1 MLELCRSN
9 RVESLLDVMAEQI
22 RRRPLASPFE
32 AEILVVPSPAMAR
45 WTRLELARKQGVAAH
60 YDSLQPASFVWQL
73 ARRQLGGLPDS
84 DPLERDALTWKIFAL
99 LPALLAEPPFKALR
113 HYLREDDSGVMC
125 LQLAQRIAD
134 VFDRYQ
140 YYRPEL
146 IQKWDNKAG
155 ADAEEGWQAL
165 LWRRIKQDL
174 ESQGLQH
181 RVAIMQELIT
191 RLSAQGQNQDQSN
204 LPERVSIFAVSSL
217 PPLFIQVFLALAQ
230 RIEISFYL
238 HSPTDQFWTDLV
250 SQKQMARLRLEKP
263 DEAELWEVANPLLAS
278 WGRQG
283 QSLQDL
289 LLQHDTEMQEI
300 DVFIPPGTDHILD
313 RLQMDLF
320 ELKGGRPEEGREM
333 ITADDSVQLHICHSA
348 QRECQVLHDRLLAM
362 LDSGRPGAIDGLRP
376 EDILVMVPEIS
387 NYAPYIEA
395 AFEQTPGDDRPFIPW
410 NLSDT
415 TIRDEHPLVQVF
427 FALLDLANSRFS
439 QSDVLSFLDVPE
451 VACQFG
457 LDKQALGRVRE
468 WIEQTRV
475 NWGLDGAH
483 KSRLGLPRTEENSW
497 AQAEQRLFGGYALD
511 ARDLF
516 GNIAPLPG
524 IDSAGGEILGRF
536 WRLLSLL
543 QDYSRRLVKDRSAFG
558 WQKFLGRM
566 LNDFFGDQNDE
577 DGRLQKIRD
586 ALADFAEQ
594 AGNVKDP
601 LSIELAKHWMDVQ
614 LGTESRHGRYFSGG
628 VTFCGMLPMRSLP
641 FKVICLLGM
650 NDSAFPGR
658 SQYTEFDLMRR
669 HWRPG
674 DPRKGDEDRYL
685 FLETMLCARQCL
697 YISYTGR
704 DIRKNS
710 ERQPSVL
717 VRELMDYIDQRYCVE
732 SVGTESKTST
742 KLSCTHPL
750 QPFSPRNYAGDRRSY
765 DPYWCR
771 VARSVT
777 TSTLPAVGTAPLLWN
792 DTALSL
798 AADSMQQ
805 VTLSQLLRFVR
816 HPVRYFA
823 QTRLQ
828 LYLHDEQ
835 AGEDD
840 EIFELDALQVYL
852 LKRRVLEDEL
862 NGRELSVRRLA
873 AEGALPHGPAAGAI
887 WAKTTAE
894 LSALRERIAP
904 FVPERAE
911 PRLIQLAL
919 LTSEG
924 TKFELSGQIRHF
936 YPGMGVLHA
945 TPGRL
950 KGRDILSI
958 WIEHLACRAME
969 IEDHPAS
976 FLHGATESFEVTA
989 EISPVQARELLSRFL
1004 QHYWAGLQRPLL
1016 ILPKASYDFVK
1027 TEQSG
1032 SRADPFNAARKA
1044 WNGNEYQGIPG
1055 DKNDAYIQLVRRG
1068 MDGSPLDHPD
1078 FVSLARDFYVTPL
1091 SAGSLT

>member
-22 RRRPLASPFE
+22 RRKPLASPFT
-32 AEILVVPSPAMAR
+32 AETLVIPSPAMAR
-45 WTRLELARKQGVAAH
+45 WTRLELARKHGVAAH

-73 ARRQLGGLPDS
+73 ARRQLGDLPER
-84 DPLERDALTWKIFAL
+84 DPLERDPLTWKIFTL
-99 LPALLAEPPFKALR
+99 LPAMLSEPPFWALR
-113 HYLREDDSGVMC
+113 QYLREDESAVMR

-146 IQKWDNKAG
+146 IQKWDSQGNAG
-155 ADAEEGWQAL
+155 GDVDWQAG
-165 LWRRIKQDL
+165 LWQRINRDL
-174 ESQGLQH
+174 ENKGLQN
-181 RVAIMQELIT
+181 RVAIIQALIT
-191 RLSAQGQNQDQSN
+191 HLSNCDGGG
-204 LPERVSIFAVSSL
+204 LPERVNIFAVSSL
-217 PPLFIQVFLALAQ
+217 PPLFIQVFLTLA
-230 RIEISFYL
+230 RHCEIHFYL
-238 HSPTDQFWTDLV
+238 HSPTDQFWADLV
-250 SQKQMARLRLEKP
+250 TQKQLARLRLEKP
-263 DEAELWEVANPLLAS
+263 DEADLWEVANPLLAS

-283 QSLQDL
+283 QALQDL
-289 LLQHDTEMQEI
+289 LLQHDVEMREI
-300 DVFIPPGTDHILD
+300 DAFIPPGHASILD

-320 ELKGGRPEEGREM
+320 ELKGGQPENEPE
-333 ITADDSVQLHICHSA
+333 IIKADDSVQLHVCHSA
-348 QRECQVLHDRLLAM
+348 QRECQVLHDRLLTM
-362 LDSGRPGAIDGLRP
+362 LDSGCPDAISGLRP

-387 NYAPYIEA
+387 SYAPYIEA

-427 FALLDLANSRFS
+427 FALLKLANSRFS

-451 VACQFG
+451 VARQFN
-457 LDKQALGRVRE
+457 LDKPALGRIRQ
-468 WIEQTRV
+468 WIEQARV
-475 NWGLDGAH
+475 NWGLDSAH
-483 KSRLGLPRTEENSW
+483 KSRLGLPQTEQNSW

-511 ARDLF
+511 AGTLF
-516 GNIAPLPG
+516 GDIAPIPG

-543 QDYSRRLVKDRSAFG
+543 QDYSRRLVEERSAFG

-566 LNDFFGDQNDE
+566 LNDFFGEQNDE

-594 AGNVKDP
+594 AGNVQDP
-601 LSIELAKHWMDVQ
+601 LSIELVKHWMDVQ

-658 SQYTEFDLMRR
+658 NQYTEFDLMRR
-669 HWRPG
+669 NWRPG

-685 FLETMLCARQCL
+685 FLETLLCARKCL

-710 ERQPSVL
+710 ERQPSLL
-717 VRELMDYIDQRYCVE
+717 VRELLDYINQRYCVE
-732 SVGTESKTST
+732 SVGPESKTSD

-750 QPFSPRNYAGDRRSY
+750 QPFSPRNYTGDSRSY
-765 DPYWCR
+765 DPYWCG
-771 VARSVT
+771 VARSII
-777 TSTLPAVGTAPLLWN
+777 TSTQPAAGSAPRLWN

-798 AADSMQQ
+798 AADSMRQL
-805 VTLSQLLRFVR
+805 TLSQLLRFVR

-828 LYLHDEQ
+828 LYLYDEE

-840 EIFELDALQVYL
+840 EIFELDALQAYH
-852 LKRRVLEDEL
+852 LKRRLLEDEL
-862 NGRELSVRRLA
+862 DGRELSVRHLA
-873 AEGALPHGPAAGAI
+873 AEGALPHGPTAGAI
-887 WAKTTAE
+887 WAKTTAD
-894 LSALRERIAP
+894 LSALRERIAR
-904 FVPERAE
+904 FVPERPE
-911 PRLIQLAL
+911 PRLIHLEL
-919 LTSEG
+919 LTREG
-924 TKFELSGQIRHF
+924 TKFELSGQVRHF
-936 YPGMGVLHA
+936 YPGMGILHY

-950 KGRDILSI
+950 KGRDVLSL

-976 FLHGATESFEVTA
+976 FLYGASESFELAA
-989 EISPVQARELLSRFL
+989 EMSPVQARESLSHFL

-1016 ILPKASYDFVK
+1016 ILPRASYDFVK

-1032 SRADPFNAARKA
+1032 RRADPFNAARTA
-1044 WNGNEYQGIPG
+1044 WNGNGYQGIPG
-1055 DKNDAYIQLVRRG
+1055 DKDDAYIQLVRRG
-1068 MDGSPLDHPD
+1068 MDESPLDHPD
-1078 FVSLARDFYVTPL
+1078 FVSLARDFYGTVL
-1091 SAGSLT
+1091 SAGFLT